1 MTVKELME
9 SLGKAPTQSK
19 VYLKITTPQFGKKVY
34 GAESIDIRTIRGDF
48 PTKHIVYIEHI
59 Y

>member
-9 SLGKAPTQSK
+9 SLGKAPAQSK
-19 VYLKITTPQFGKKVY
+19 VYLKITTPQFGEEVY
-34 GAESIDIRTIRGDF
+34 RAESIRTIRGDL
-48 PTKHIVYIEHI
+48 PTEHIVYIEYI